1 MILAVLIT
9 TAFTHE
15 LRMTLICGLPFIVL
29 LTLAYHLWYRGRPI
43 ASRVAAQAIASRA
56 RR

>member
-15 LRMTLICGLPFIVL
+15 FRMTLTCGLPFIVL
-29 LTLAYHLWYRGRPI
+29 LTLAYHLWYRGQPL
-43 ASRVAAQAIASRA
+43 ASCVAAQAIASRA